1 MTQDSQHFDKGNIN
15 LNYGT
20 QIVIWFFKTHNFTV
34 LNRFLMVIK
43 SKMTE
48 NIIEEKTLTLSSIQ
62 KVYKY

>member
-1 MTQDSQHFDKGNIN
+1 MTQDSHFDKGNIN

-48 NIIEEKTLTLSSIQ
+48 NIIEEKH
-62 KVYKY
+62 